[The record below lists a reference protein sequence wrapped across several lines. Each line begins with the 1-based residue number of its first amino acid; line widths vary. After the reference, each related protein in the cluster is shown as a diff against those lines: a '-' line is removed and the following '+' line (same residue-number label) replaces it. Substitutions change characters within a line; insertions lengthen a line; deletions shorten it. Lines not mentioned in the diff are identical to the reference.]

1 MVILDG
7 TKEIEYNGQTAIVI
21 GKFDGVHAGH
31 KRLIRETVN
40 REDGLKSLVFTF
52 TFSSDFFN
60 NNRDRIFSPEV
71 RREKFEALGVDYLV
85 EYELN
90 HENAS
95 MEPETFARE
104 ILKKRLHCGVL
115 VCGNDLSFGNKGRGN
130 VALLKSME
138 QELGIKVIVIDKVT
152 YKGDA
157 ISSTR
162 IRQAINDGEIK
173 DADLMLGDECT
184 NM

>member
-1 MVILDG
+1 MIIIDG
-7 TKEIEYNGQTAIVI
+7 TKEIEYGGNTAIVI
-21 GKFDGVHAGH
+21 GKFDGVHVGH

-60 NNRDRIFSPEV
+60 NSRDRIFSPEE
-71 RREKFEALGVDYLV
+71 RREKFRALGVDYLV

-90 HENAS
+90 RENAA
-95 MEPETFARE
+95 MEPEEFARE
-104 ILKKRLHCGVL
+104 ILVKRLHCREL

-130 VALLKSME
+130 VELLKRME
-138 QELGIKVIVIDKVT
+138 SELGIKVKVIDKVT
-152 YKGDA
+152 YKGED

-162 IRQAINDGEIK
+162 IRKALNDGELSEAEK
-173 DADLMLGDECT
+173 MLGDE
-184 NM
+184 